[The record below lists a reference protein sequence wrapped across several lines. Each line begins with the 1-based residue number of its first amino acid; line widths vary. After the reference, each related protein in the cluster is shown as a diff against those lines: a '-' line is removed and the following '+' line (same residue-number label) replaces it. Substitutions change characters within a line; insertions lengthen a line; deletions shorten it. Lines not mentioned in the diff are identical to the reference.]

1 MNLVRYYDQ
10 IEWSI
15 NGYNSKKSLINK
27 LLKKKFL
34 EENEMPVITVDG
46 PKMSKEQK
54 SELVKS
60 FAETASEV
68 MGIPVDAMVILI
80 REVEGE
86 NVGVGNIL
94 LCDR

>member
-1 MNLVRYYDQ
+1 
-10 IEWSI
+10 
-15 NGYNSKKSLINK
+15 LIIK
-27 LLKKKFL
+27 LEGLF
-34 EENEMPVITVDG
+34 MPVITVDG

-54 SELVKS
+54 SKLVKS
-60 FAETASEV
+60 FAESASEV
-68 MGIPVDAMVILI
+68 MGIPVGAMVIII